1 MASPQSPPVLQVLQP
16 ADGGVARH
24 ALDLTLGL
32 RSRGWPVEVMA
43 PPGCTILP
51 RLESEGVQVHRVP
64 MTRAPSAGDLAAL
77 RALRELDG
85 GRRYGIVH
93 AHSSKAG
100 GLVRLALRDRRRLVY
115 TPHCFPFLAESF
127 HPVARAAYRLAERA
141 LARRSAAIVAVSEWE
156 ARAARSLGGGAAV
169 EVIPNGAHPCT
180 PAEPDPGLM
189 RFKADRPLAG
199 LLSVLRP
206 QKDPLALVRASA
218 LLAKRGELRGRVAI
232 VGNGELAGAVGAE
245 IERLGVG
252 EHVRW
257 FPFGG
262 DSAPYLAALDLL
274 VVPSRWES
282 MPIGPIEAMFCG
294 VPVLATAVGGVP
306 ELVEDGVTGRLV
318 PPGDVDALADALRDL
333 LAAPERLRELGGAAR
348 ADAEARRGTEPMI
361 EATAA
366 LYERLIQRSS
376 AAPLS

>member
-24 ALDLTLGL
+24 VLDLTLGL
-32 RSRGWPVEVMA
+32 RSRGWEVEVMA

-51 RLESEGVQVHRVP
+51 RLESEGVPIHRVP
-64 MTRAPSAGDLAAL
+64 MTRAPSASDLAAM
-77 RALRELDG
+77 RALRDLDG
-85 GRRYGIVH
+85 RRRYGIVH

-115 TPHCFPFLAESF
+115 TPHCLPFLAEGF
-127 HPVARAAYRLAERA
+127 NPVARRGYRIAERV
-141 LARRSAAIVAVSEWE
+141 LAGRSAAIIAVSEWE
-156 ARAARSLGGGAAV
+156 ARAARSLGSDAAV
-169 EVIPNGAHPCT
+169 EVIPNGAHPCA
-180 PAEPDPGLM
+180 PAEPDPELM
-189 RFKADRPLAG
+189 RFKGDRPLAG

-218 LLAKRGELRGRVAI
+218 RLAERGELAGRVAI
-232 VGNGELAGAVGAE
+232 VGNGELAPAVRAE
-245 IERLGVG
+245 IERRGVG
-252 EHVRW
+252 VHVRW

-262 DSAPYLAALDLL
+262 DSGPYLAALDLL

-294 VPVLATAVGGVP
+294 VPVLATSVGGLP

-318 PPGDVDALADALRDL
+318 PPGDDEALASALREL
-333 LAAPERLRELGGAAR
+333 LAASERLRELGEAAR
-348 ADAEARRGTEPMI
+348 AEAETRRGTGPMI
-361 EATAA
+361 DATAS

-376 AAPLS
+376 AAPS